1 MSLAYNLLVESK
13 EKIQY
18 SPGDAIFKE
27 GDEGDLMYVILEGE
41 VLIIAGGQVVDE
53 LSKGDLFGE
62 MALIDRSPRSASA
75 TAKSVCTLAPMDQAN
90 FMFLLQHT
98 PYFSI
103 HVMSVMAE
111 RLRKLLTISRK

>member
-27 GDEGDLMYVILEGE
+27 GDEGDFMYVVLEGE

-62 MALIDRSPRSASA
+62 MALIDSSPRSATA
-75 TAKSVCTLAPMDQAN
+75 TAKSACTLAPLDQAN
-90 FMFLLQHT
+90 FMFLLQHA

-111 RLRKLLTISRK
+111 RLRKMLTITG